1 MTASDGWKPRR
12 NASSVVWRGE
22 GRVVRGKMM
31 GTWWYKMYKPRRSG
45 EEAYFETGVKKY
57 GNVSACHFMSI
68 AILLSESYRK
78 EP

>member
-1 MTASDGWKPRR
+1 
-12 NASSVVWRGE
+12 
-22 GRVVRGKMM
+22 MM